1 MVWDPPGLRF
11 NHLYRATVGFAR
23 ALQWEMQAINKEL
36 DNMKNDMQNTVQSLN
51 KVDDLGGPLLG
62 K

>member
-1 MVWDPPGLRF
+1 M
-11 NHLYRATVGFAR
+11 NHLYRATVGF

-36 DNMKNDMQNTVQSLN
+36 DNMKNDMQNTVQGLN

>member
-1 MVWDPPGLRF
+1 M

-36 DNMKNDMQNTVQSLN
+36 DNMKNDMQNTVQGLN